1 MRTIAFTLSLFFVAF
16 AWPLHARGADGASV
30 HAILIIATKEKAAAD
45 PRLAPYEATLQ
56 RNLPES
62 SFRLHHEGRATVGGG
77 RATRS
82 TLALGTHRLELE
94 GGTRDADGI
103 RIKVRW
109 LNGSTAVM
117 SNTFSLQPGVPVVLG
132 LRPSNDGEI
141 PIVIVIAQ

>member
-1 MRTIAFTLSLFFVAF
+1 MRTITLTLSLLF
-16 AWPLHARGADGASV
+16 AAIVLPLHARGADGASV
-30 HAILIIATKEKAAAD
+30 HAILITASKEKAAAD

-62 SFRLHHEGRATVGGG
+62 SFRLASEGRTKLSAKNSQATV
-77 RATRS
+77 
-82 TLALGTHRLELE
+82 ALGTHRLELE

-109 LNGSTAVM
+109 LNGSTVVM
-117 SNTFSLQPGVPVVLG
+117 SNAFTFQPGVPVVLG
-132 LRPSNDGEI
+132 LRPSNDGDI